1 MKNYLVKFK
10 CVIGDYEHI
19 DYMLFNKKKS
29 EWGYC
34 KEFWGISKKDELK
47 ENCFWDDWMQN
58 AISVYSETEI
68 TDKQVKT
75 LRVRSDILM
84 TQRDEGHDFRDSKN
98 RAMEYERNKKID
110 KQAQFIMDTF
120 SQYLDDYTLEEFWSE
135 AEVLTKKGENLLKD
149 IKKTLR
155 G

>member
-1 MKNYLVKFK
+1 
-10 CVIGDYEHI
+10 
-19 DYMLFNKKKS
+19 
-29 EWGYC
+29 
-34 KEFWGISKKDELK
+34 
-47 ENCFWDDWMQN
+47 
-58 AISVYSETEI
+58 
-68 TDKQVKT
+68 
-75 LRVRSDILM
+75 M
-84 TQRDEGHDFRDSKN
+84 TQRDDGHDFRDSKN
-98 RAMEYERNKKID
+98 RAEAYERNKKID